1 MPRNDFNGDG
11 RSDVLWLL
19 NEHDAVSNWL
29 STPQGGFAINDDVA
43 FNWLPDWP
51 AEFVAA
57 GDFNGDQRSDV
68 LWRYDAGAWGPGFF
82 YEMTLG
88 EAGGGLTIDS
98 NGISPGAP
106 RLPFVTDP
114 GWRVVS
120 TGDFNGDGYD
130 DLLWRHDNGTISN
143 WLGSST
149 GDFHINDSNAM
160 AAVSNSW
167 QVVGA
172 GDFNGDGHSDIL
184 WRSDSGWISNW
195 LGTDDGG
202 WIINDANAMTHYGPD
217 ELHIGDFNSDGRDDL
232 LLRGSDGALSMSAAF
247 SDGSFDLDWGPG
259 FVANVPPNWQIA
271 EVGDYDGNGAADIL
285 WREQGGAISNWLGM
299 GDGYTFNINDVNAF
313 HQIGTDWRTTGELF

>member
-1 MPRNDFNGDG
+1 
-11 RSDVLWLL
+11 
-19 NEHDAVSNWL
+19 
-29 STPQGGFAINDDVA
+29 VA
-43 FNWLPDWP
+43 
-51 AEFVAA
+51 
-57 GDFNGDQRSDV
+57 
-68 LWRYDAGAWGPGFF
+68 
-82 YEMTLG
+82 
-88 EAGGGLTIDS
+88 
-98 NGISPGAP
+98 
-106 RLPFVTDP
+106 
-114 GWRVVS
+114 S

-149 GDFHINDSNAM
+149 GDFQINDSNAIV
-160 AAVSNSW
+160 AVSNSW
-167 QVVGA
+167 HVVGA

-259 FVANVPPNWQIA
+259 FVANVSANWQIA

-313 HQIGTDWRTTGELF
+313 HQVVTDWRTTGELF